1 MKKVFLVGA
10 TGGLGGHVLRGL
22 LKKEQV
28 HLVVSVRTPSKLTER
43 SSRITVLEG
52 DINAIQATDME
63 GCDVIIATHSSPSH
77 QRYAGYQK
85 LADLAREAG
94 VNRII
99 GVGGAGQLLL
109 PNGQIKQTEEG
120 WFPGLKDVTADHERG
135 LQVVRSSG
143 LVWTWVAPAYMPT
156 NQESSGGYR
165 VTCDVWNNTGVIPQ
179 VDVAR
184 FIVDEALSPQYTSH
198 VVGLSA
204 QG

>member
-1 MKKVFLVGA
+1 M
-10 TGGLGGHVLRGL
+10 
-22 LKKEQV
+22 
-28 HLVVSVRTPSKLTER
+28 PSFK
-43 SSRITVLEG
+43 SI
-52 DINAIQATDME
+52 IQKMS
-63 GCDVIIATHSSPSH
+63 GIK
-77 QRYAGYQK
+77 K
-85 LADLAREAG
+85 LADLAREE
-94 VNRII
+94 VLI
-99 GVGGAGQLLL
+99 GSLEWEVRSASFNKWDRSSRQRKDG
-109 PNGQIKQTEEG
+109 
-120 WFPGLKDVTADHERG
+120 FPGLKDVTADHERG

-165 VTCDVWNNTGVIPQ
+165 VTCDVWNTTGVIPQ